1 MWQEAGLRVPLF
13 NVYLPS
19 PLNWRVSR
27 PLLPAVLALGLLVG
41 CGQETTVEAPIS
53 TIQPT
58 TTAAPPPSTADTTLT
73 TPEASPRLQ
82 TTSTPEPVKP
92 TKPVASL
99 NIPPVLITPAIV
111 LELSSS
117 DIPLETSKSI
127 TVSGTASP
135 GATVSING
143 VLALPTASG
152 SFSADLTPT
161 SVDQPFLIE
170 VVASTV
176 FGDNARSTAAAM
188 PQGDGVDAWT
198 GTVTKVSRDHRR
210 TVAEE
215 TNIALTTS
223 VDQVDLTA
231 TPATIVHIP
240 GQRGRLGEQT
250 PIPSIEDV
258 AVGDRVAVSAS
269 GGQVLHLLVLDE
281 GPLDFLHFPGI
292 VLSSPSNSKKDAFLT
307 LLDAQGNRVQARLA
321 PELQAPLLG
330 TLVTAVLVQPLYGGD
345 FIVEGLDPAVASL
358 DRITTALEQAKRSG
372 DEETAAGLV
381 RALAETAARTLT
393 FTNGFSKWPDAI
405 LAARLRSESAALE
418 DVSRQT
424 LSTFGGASILLRVE
438 GIITSLRSES
448 PQVREMTIETPSG
461 VLGLFLDS
469 RTEAWLTPA
478 GTPPSALQGWLN
490 ALAGAQNYADEYG
503 GSTISANRLDVGQR
517 VIASYHPETLAVA
530 RVSAL
535 ASQRLDEDLVL
546 LLAPLAEKGEMVGT
560 VANLDKR
567 GTTLS
572 VYVQN
577 ATPGVTMVFPAPADL
592 EPLVDGRPTPWG
604 DGIIGREVAILFEP
618 ESRALI
624 EMSTVASTP
633 GQTSVSGVV
642 SSFVSKIFPGNATIV
657 TTQGEF
663 QTFSHN
669 QETVIR
675 RDGRRISASDVTMG
689 DLVRPNSRH
698 WKEDFTKLR
707 EGIPVLTLLSLK
719 SPGPTPFSGAV
730 RGISRLG
737 DGIAMVTFSNYDL
750 ELITLEITAG
760 TQLTR
765 LGTEI
770 SADSLLVGDEIIN
783 AVYDPISLKVIQLNL
798 SAATLQNLDCS
809 DIAVTVGRKAD
820 TAVDTIVSG
829 IHSDPPC
836 TSHHNRLGQIFS
848 AYMG

>member
-1 MWQEAGLRVPLF
+1 M
-13 NVYLPS
+13 
-19 PLNWRVSR
+19 
-27 PLLPAVLALGLLVG
+27 
-41 CGQETTVEAPIS
+41 
-53 TIQPT
+53 
-58 TTAAPPPSTADTTLT
+58 
-73 TPEASPRLQ
+73 
-82 TTSTPEPVKP
+82 
-92 TKPVASL
+92 
-99 NIPPVLITPAIV
+99 
-111 LELSSS
+111 
-117 DIPLETSKSI
+117 
-127 TVSGTASP
+127 
-135 GATVSING
+135 
-143 VLALPTASG
+143 
-152 SFSADLTPT
+152 
-161 SVDQPFLIE
+161 
-170 VVASTV
+170 
-176 FGDNARSTAAAM
+176 
-188 PQGDGVDAWT
+188 
-198 GTVTKVSRDHRR
+198 
-210 TVAEE
+210 
-215 TNIALTTS
+215 
-223 VDQVDLTA
+223 
-231 TPATIVHIP
+231 
-240 GQRGRLGEQT
+240 
-250 PIPSIEDV
+250 
-258 AVGDRVAVSAS
+258 
-269 GGQVLHLLVLDE
+269 LHLLVLDE
-281 GPLDFLHFPGI
+281 GPLDSLHFPGI
-292 VLSSPSNSKKDAFLT
+292 VLSSPASSKKDAFLT
-307 LLDAQGNRVQARLA
+307 LLDAHGNRVQARLA
-321 PELQAPLLG
+321 PELQAPPLG
-330 TLVTAVLVQPLYGGD
+330 TLVTAVLVQPLDGGH

-358 DRITTALEQAKRSG
+358 DRITTALEQALASG
-372 DEETAAGLV
+372 DTETAAGLV
-381 RALAETAARTLT
+381 RALATTTTRTLT

-405 LAARLRSESAALE
+405 WATQLRSESATLE

-424 LSTFGGASILLRVE
+424 LSTFGGASILLQVE

-448 PQVREMTIETPSG
+448 PQVREMALETRSG
-461 VLGLFLDS
+461 MLGLFLDS

-490 ALAGAQNYADEYG
+490 AFASAQNYANEYG
-503 GSTISANRLDVGQR
+503 GSKISANRLDVGQR

-535 ASQRLDEDLVL
+535 ASPRLDEDLVL
-546 LLAPLAEKGEMVGT
+546 LLAPLAEKGEIVGT

-567 GTTLS
+567 VTTLS
-572 VYVQN
+572 VYVEN
-577 ATPGVTMVFPAPADL
+577 ATPGVTMVFPAPPDL

-642 SSFVSKIFPGNATIV
+642 SSFVSKVFPGNATIV

-698 WKEDFTKLR
+698 WKEDFTKTR

-719 SPGPTPFSGAV
+719 SPGPNPLSGVV

-783 AVYDPISLKVIQLNL
+783 AVYDPISLKIIQLDL

-809 DIAVTVGRKAD
+809 DIVVTVGRKAD

-836 TSHHNRLGQIFS
+836 TDHHHRLG
-848 AYMG
+848 